1 MSDTKKFKVV
11 ESFEFEGET
20 VEVGAEIELT
30 PEQVAVF
37 ASKLDR
43 VAEEVDAQA
52 VPEVPADGSAPAPV
66 AGDPTGSTQAPV
78 AGDLTGSTQAPSADA
93 AAAA

>member
-1 MSDTKKFKVV
+1 MSETKKFKVV

-52 VPEVPADGSAPAPV
+52 APDAS
-66 AGDPTGSTQAPV
+66 GSTTAPT
-78 AGDLTGSTQAPSADA
+78 AHDASGSTAAPTATDPMGTQVAPGQDASQAA
-93 AAAA
+93 